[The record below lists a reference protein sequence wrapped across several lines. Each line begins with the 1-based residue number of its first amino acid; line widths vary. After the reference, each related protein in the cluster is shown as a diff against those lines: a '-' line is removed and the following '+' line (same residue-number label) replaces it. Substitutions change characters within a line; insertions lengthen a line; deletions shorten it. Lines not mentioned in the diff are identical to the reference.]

1 MKETVRKIQDKIVV
15 LDYKQDRPDTR
26 HKQLWQRPQ
35 TDKMTRQSSD
45 SIEAL
50 EEILG
55 SLRITKEYALNRN
68 RTIEPAI
75 PEASEEMSTALAEY
89 HETAQTV
96 MPKSMVLDPEQF
108 DRNRTKFK
116 DQWREIHLFLK
127 SNRVIA
133 TNNKITTILAQF
145 RESVAGIYAQ
155 KKINQIENEEDI

>member
-1 MKETVRKIQDKIVV
+1 
-15 LDYKQDRPDTR
+15 
-26 HKQLWQRPQ
+26 
-35 TDKMTRQSSD
+35 MTRQSSD

-96 MPKSMVLDPEQF
+96 MPKSMVLDPE
-108 DRNRTKFK
+108 
-116 DQWREIHLFLK
+116 
-127 SNRVIA
+127 
-133 TNNKITTILAQF
+133 
-145 RESVAGIYAQ
+145 
-155 KKINQIENEEDI
+155 